1 MSAII
6 LRSLRT
12 LGHRLVLAVLVACA
26 GPVVMMVGQT
36 TVDGLVIDRETKKP
50 ISAACVTE
58 VLDKGGFWTQPGKY
72 LIGSACSGPDGKFRI
87 PANPHRVM
95 NASEPDSHPYFSVS
109 ADGYHNSLFIPTSE
123 TLSSGKL
130 TISLVRS
137 GGNVSN

>member
-1 MSAII
+1 MSAIL
-6 LRSLRT
+6 LRSLRM
-12 LGHRLVLAVLVACA
+12 LGHGLVLAVLVACA

-72 LIGSACSGPDGKFRI
+72 LIGSACSGPDGQFRI

-123 TLSSGKL
+123 TLSSGKI

>member
-1 MSAII
+1 MSAIL
-6 LRSLRT
+6 LRSIRT
-12 LGHRLVLAVLVACA
+12 LGLGLVLAAMVACA

-36 TVDGLVIDRETKKP
+36 TIDGLVIDRETQKP

-95 NASEPDSHPYFSVS
+95 NASDPDSHPYFSVS
-109 ADGYHNSLFIPTSE
+109 ADGYQNSWFIPTPE
-123 TLSSGKL
+123 ALSSGKI
-130 TISLVRS
+130 TISLVHS
-137 GGNVSN
+137 GGNVSI